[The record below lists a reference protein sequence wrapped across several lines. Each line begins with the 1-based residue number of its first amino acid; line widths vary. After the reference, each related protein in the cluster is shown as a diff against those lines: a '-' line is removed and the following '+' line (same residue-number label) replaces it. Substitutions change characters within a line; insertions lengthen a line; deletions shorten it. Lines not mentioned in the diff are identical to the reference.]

1 MCFLR
6 PARGFG
12 WLDPR
17 LNRSTTTSSRSHH
30 HAHSNANQTQQDRL
44 LWNLDAGECDKSL
57 GVVGIDDEGL
67 WKTILCIYLY
77 YLHSMMA

>member
-17 LNRSTTTSSRSHH
+17 LNCSATTPSHSHH

-67 WKTILCIYLY
+67 WKTILCIYLN
-77 YLHSMMA
+77 YLHSMVA